1 MKPRYEIDYVGLFRY
16 LSKMDRSEVQGCFVK
31 PESPKLVEGLLQYT
45 AESRDPVRQHDI
57 GYGEPFLCDLLGND
71 LSIGIHTRRKYKL
84 PTGRAIHAM
93 FDRTMIHDCWLQ
105 YGTPL
110 NGVWKIPSQFLTAIG
125 GATK

>member
-1 MKPRYEIDYVGLFRY
+1 MKPRYNIDYVGLFRY
-16 LSKMDRSEVQGCFVK
+16 LSKMDRSEVQGCFVE
-31 PESPKLVEGLLQYT
+31 PENPKLVEGVMQSDV
-45 AESRDPVRQHDI
+45 EFFNSPHPHDI

-84 PTGRAIHAM
+84 PTGRAVHAI
-93 FDRTMIHDCWLQ
+93 FDRTIIQDCWLQ

-125 GATK
+125 GAEK